1 MDCWLAMSRARLFVY
16 WSIVV
21 NVPMHVIGTDG
32 TYVQGRGLKEEPE
45 HSEMW

>member
-1 MDCWLAMSRARLFVY
+1 MIVEQDNERRILMDCWLAMSFVY

-32 TYVQGRGLKEEPE
+32 TYMFRAEV
-45 HSEMW
+45 